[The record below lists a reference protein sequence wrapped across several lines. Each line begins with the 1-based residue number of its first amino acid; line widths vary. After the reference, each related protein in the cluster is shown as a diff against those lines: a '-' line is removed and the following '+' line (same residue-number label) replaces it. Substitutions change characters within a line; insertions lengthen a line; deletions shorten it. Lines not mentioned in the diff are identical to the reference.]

1 MVKLNLEIIEIL
13 KIQNFKKKSQNI
25 SLFSV
30 IKKNVIDRGVAWEKS
45 DIFSG
50 ILARGIIHTIEALN
64 QQHTEVRKKNYWN
77 N

>member
-13 KIQNFKKKSQNI
+13 KISKFQKKKIQNI

-30 IKKNVIDRGVAWEKS
+30 IKKNVIDRGVAWEKG
-45 DIFSG
+45 DIFSD

-64 QQHTEVRKKNYWN
+64 QQHTEVRKKLLK
-77 N
+77 